1 MAKLRLSPGWDIYYR
16 KLSALFGR
24 DDEVRI
30 VYDETNDNIKLYV
43 DNVNKA
49 DALAQLLPIEKEF
62 GSVTLTI
69 EVIPCNTKTKK
80 TRCET
85 VYHDAFD
92 GNPILSYIK
101 VVEGVFSNNIT
112 YVVFNREVI
121 QYFNDSL
128 ADIHGMCST
137 LAQDIAREVFE
148 DAEGVFFCTDTTHTL
163 YGTTTVNG
171 SPFTISTGF

>member
-30 VYDETNDNIKLYV
+30 VYDETNNEIKLYV
-43 DNVNKA
+43 DNANKA
-49 DALAQLLPIEKEF
+49 DALAQLLPIEKTF
-62 GSVTLTI
+62 GNVTLTI
-69 EVIPCNTKTKK
+69 DVIQCNTKTRK
-80 TRCET
+80 TRGET
-85 VYHDAFD
+85 VYHDAFE

-101 VVEGVFSNNIT
+101 VVEGVFTNNIT
-112 YVVFNREVI
+112 YVVFNKEVI

-148 DAEGVFFCTDTTHTL
+148 DAEGVFFCTDARTL
-163 YGTTTVNG
+163 VTNYDGTITV
-171 SPFTISTGF
+171 TGFSQF